1 MSLGIIA
8 IFAIGGLALAA
19 PAACSPEKALV
30 RKEWRELGCAERK
43 DYIDALWCL
52 RHRPSI
58 LPIEEFPGVRNRWD
72 DFVATHINYTNNIH
86 FNGLLLPWHRQFLFL
101 WETTLREECGYKGSV
116 PYWNWPL
123 DTDNLLESP
132 VFDGSDTS
140 LSGNG
145 AFDPNEPMPCSPSG
159 TCLPRGT
166 GGGCVESGPFKDLVV
181 HMGPFS
187 PTLARSYAPI
197 PDNAY
202 DYNPR
207 CLSRSL
213 SPAVLG
219 MLNNQA
225 RVDRM
230 QASTTIRDWLAVMS
244 PSESD
249 QAGSHGG
256 GHRSVGGS
264 MADFFASPQDPS
276 FMLHHAFIDRLWAQW
291 QDQDPVNRR
300 NALNGTT
307 VIYDPPDA
315 PFVTLDTLVEFGQ
328 LGRPRKVETMMD
340 PMKYGYCYIYT

>member
-1 MSLGIIA
+1 MKTLLLS
-8 IFAIGGLALAA
+8 IFAIGSLALAT

-72 DFVATHINYTNNIH
+72 DFVA
-86 FNGLLLPWHRQFLFL
+86 
-101 WETTLREECGYKGSV
+101 
-116 PYWNWPL
+116 YWNWPL

-307 VIYDPPDA
+307 VIYDPPGA
-315 PFVTLDTLVEFGQ
+315 PFVRLDTLVEFGQ
-328 LGRPRKVETMMD
+328 LSRPRKN
-340 PMKYGYCYIYT
+340 K